1 MKERWYEA
9 LPRKPATACN
19 DSLCKA
25 KHSQNKEINMT
36 RKNMLLSPEV
46 LTLNAL
52 MVASVLSLIFMN
64 SLVAAPKV
72 LLGRSLSAIPPSLF
86 PTIVLALM
94 ALMCMGALLMIR
106 KHLTPEPNMGMGRY
120 EWLRALIFFGI
131 MILYG
136 LTMEPFGFLIS
147 TAIALSLISLQMGS
161 RSPIQI
167 GLVSLAGPVFLY
179 LAATRLLAVAL
190 PELNAIELFY
200 AQLLS
205 N

>member
-1 MKERWYEA
+1 MSRRFA
-9 LPRKPATACN
+9 
-19 DSLCKA
+19 
-25 KHSQNKEINMT
+25 
-36 RKNMLLSPEV
+36 LLSPEV

-64 SLVAAPKV
+64 SLVAEPKA
-72 LLGRSLSAIPPSLF
+72 LFGRSLSAIPPSLF
-86 PTIVLALM
+86 PTIVLGLM
-94 ALMCMGALLMIR
+94 ALMCAGALLLIR
-106 KHLTPEPNMGMGRY
+106 NRYTDLPTAGMNRS
-120 EWLRALIFFGI
+120 EWLRAVIFFGI

-147 TAIALSLISLQMGS
+147 TAIALTLISLQMGT

-167 GLVSLAGPVFLY
+167 AFVAIVGPVCLY

-200 AQLLS
+200 ARLLS
-205 N
+205 L